1 VKEGVTTR
9 SVPVAVNRDGKLVSR
24 VNQKVDTKQ
33 EATEGATPATRVR
46 TEVEVPSQGIHRTMD
61 SDLQQ
66 AVSNVERRNNVRNT
80 KHGLGSVLRHEITR
94 LQYRG
99 SHK

>member
-1 VKEGVTTR
+1 MK

-33 EATEGATPATRVR
+33 EATEGATPATHVR
-46 TEVEVPSQGIHRTMD
+46 TEVDVPSQGIHRTMV

-66 AVSNVERRNNVRNT
+66 AVSSVERRNNVRNRT
-80 KHGLGSVLRHEITR
+80 HSLGSVWGTYERITV
-94 LQYRG
+94 
-99 SHK
+99 H